1 MPLVESVTLCGV
13 LPAVFRGDVP
23 AESEIWLAGR
33 VELRRGCRVCIS
45 TESGRGKSSLIS
57 FLYGSRDDYDGTILF
72 DSTDIRSFSVDRW
85 CDMRTRSLAILPQ
98 ELCLFPE
105 LTVMENIEIKNR
117 LTSTKT
123 TARIIDMLARTG
135 LSGKLHEP
143 VGRLSLG
150 QRQRVAAVR
159 AVCQPFDFLLLDE
172 PVSHLDETNNRI
184 LASLL
189 QEEADERG
197 AGIISTSVGNPLLLD
212 NAEVMRL

>member
-1 MPLVESVTLCGV
+1 
-13 LPAVFRGDVP
+13 
-23 AESEIWLAGR
+23 
-33 VELRRGCRVCIS
+33 
-45 TESGRGKSSLIS
+45 
-57 FLYGSRDDYDGTILF
+57 
-72 DSTDIRSFSVDRW
+72 
-85 CDMRTRSLAILPQ
+85 MRTRSLAILPQ

-105 LTVMENIEIKNR
+105 LTVMENIDIKNR

>member
-1 MPLVESVTLCGV
+1 M
-13 LPAVFRGDVP
+13 
-23 AESEIWLAGR
+23 
-33 VELRRGCRVCIS
+33 
-45 TESGRGKSSLIS
+45 
-57 FLYGSRDDYDGTILF
+57 
-72 DSTDIRSFSVDRW
+72 
-85 CDMRTRSLAILPQ
+85 
-98 ELCLFPE
+98 
-105 LTVMENIEIKNR
+105 
-117 LTSTKT
+117 
-123 TARIIDMLARTG
+123 
-135 LSGKLHEP
+135 
-143 VGRLSLG
+143 SLG